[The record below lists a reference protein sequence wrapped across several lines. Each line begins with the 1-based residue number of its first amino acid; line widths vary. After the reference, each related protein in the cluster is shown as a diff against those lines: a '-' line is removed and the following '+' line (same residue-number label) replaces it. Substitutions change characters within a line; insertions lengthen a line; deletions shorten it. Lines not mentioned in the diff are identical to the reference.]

1 MLQFGVAAVWG
12 SYSVGE
18 LRCGGVAVCGSCNI
32 GECIWGETHYEGAT
46 VITKP
51 VIIVF

>member
-1 MLQFGVAAVWG
+1 M
-12 SYSVGE
+12 GE